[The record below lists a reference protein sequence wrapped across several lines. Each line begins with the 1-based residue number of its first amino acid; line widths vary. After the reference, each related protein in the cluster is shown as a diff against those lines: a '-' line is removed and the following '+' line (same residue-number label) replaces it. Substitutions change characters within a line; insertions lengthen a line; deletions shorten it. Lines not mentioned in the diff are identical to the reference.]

1 MYCDYLIIQ
10 GKSGTRWNEIS
21 EIAISAYHFDHLRRI
36 VKDRVWSMPYA
47 GNPPPSGRKIYRA
60 KENHWKS
67 IIFVAELNT
76 LQLPSQSA
84 KMFRMNKNAYST
96 IKPQNEPYIPQRQE
110 SCSPYQ
116 MYFATKIILIH
127 HHNRILTKELVIK
140 SIYRICTVLKTI
152 PVTQA
157 LNNPDKA
164 DLYLRNNSATKIILL
179 ASTWTATSG
188 ASWILKSFYHSTTL
202 PFYLC
207 VIAAFLSF
215 HPADIPVN
223 QTITKCIQSAAA
235 DLIDFYLSIYVE

>member
-1 MYCDYLIIQ
+1 MKRNQWNCNIRVSFRPFAQNCQRQSLINAIRR
-10 GKSGTRWNEIS
+10 KS
-21 EIAISAYHFDHLRRI
+21 SA
-36 VKDRVWSMPYA
+36 
-47 GNPPPSGRKIYRA
+47 SGREIYRA

-96 IKPQNEPYIPQRQE
+96 IKPQNEPYIPQRRE

-152 PVTQA
+152 PVRKRWTIQA
-157 LNNPDKA
+157 KLIFIWETI
-164 DLYLRNNSATKIILL
+164 LRQK
-179 ASTWTATSG
+179 
-188 ASWILKSFYHSTTL
+188 
-202 PFYLC
+202 
-207 VIAAFLSF
+207 
-215 HPADIPVN
+215 
-223 QTITKCIQSAAA
+223 
-235 DLIDFYLSIYVE
+235 